1 MPTLPLPHQVFKVGA
16 ENACRRFLDSAAAP
30 GVLDNCMLLDGIN
43 GPLTLSK
50 TKWPEAIWDMN
61 VQGSQ
66 WAALAMNSM
75 EQVRARGG
83 GHYRRS
89 FGAVFF
95 RPCCPT
101 SLRATFVAIDV
112 ERLSVD
118 L

>member
-1 MPTLPLPHQVFKVGA
+1 MGIASLPQQVFKVGA

-75 EQVRARGG
+75 EQVCDTARTMIRFLFCFPSAVMPERPRAVLNGN
-83 GHYRRS
+83 
-89 FGAVFF
+89 V
-95 RPCCPT
+95 
-101 SLRATFVAIDV
+101 
-112 ERLSVD
+112 
-118 L
+118 